1 MVHMA
6 VAAVHTHSQEL
17 TDQFHG
23 RSPTNDEKIIVRA
36 QEDWK
41 KFVSPN
47 RPWQIPQHLAK
58 LPVCLDCFCV
68 LLFTLVFILNI
79 IDMMGEDLCQMLN
92 MLCY

>member
-17 TDQFHG
+17 TDLFHG
-23 RSPTNDEKIIVRA
+23 RLPTNDEKIIVRA
-36 QEDWK
+36 QEKVCHRIDHDK
-41 KFVSPN
+41 SPN
-47 RPWQIPQHLAK
+47 ISPSVFGL
-58 LPVCLDCFCV
+58 LLCLIV
-68 LLFTLVFILNI
+68 YALFILNI